1 MVASGAEHSEPRR
14 PTVRAEKF
22 DPSRSVRIGRIARRE
37 EDSQMSHAWSRLG
50 LVIAVATAC
59 GNGNHAGT
67 PPTDAPATP
76 TPTPDAAPQPPPALR
91 LDLLAG
97 NIGGPGSADGIGIA
111 ARFDGPGSV
120 ALDRAGNVFV
130 ADTGNHTIR
139 KITPAGVVST
149 FAGAAGISGSKNGT
163 GASARFHFPA
173 GVAIDRADNVFVAD
187 SLNDT
192 IREITPA
199 GVVTTFAGAPG
210 AFGNVD
216 GVGAAAR
223 FAGPK
228 GLVFDR
234 AGALYVADANNGTIR
249 KITPDANV
257 TTFASTAG
265 AGVAIDSMGNLFVAD
280 PGDETIHK
288 ITPAGV
294 VSTFAG
300 RSFNIGTVDG
310 TGINARFASP
320 SGVAVDAADN
330 VYVGDS
336 ANSTIR
342 KITPDAVV
350 TTFAG
355 AALQPGADDGGAGA
369 RFETPAG
376 LAVDRAGN
384 VIVAD
389 AGGSAIRTIT
399 PTGIVTTIAGAAR
412 LIGSDDSPGA
422 GARFFEPQHVAV
434 DPMGNVYIGDIAN
447 HTIRKV
453 TPAGIVSTLAGATRQ
468 AGTADGTGSAA
479 RFGGPGGMVCD
490 RAGNLFVADNNT
502 IREVTPDGVVTTFVG
517 TSGTHGSTDGI
528 GAAARFDS
536 PNAVA
541 IDPAGNLFVTDAGN
555 FTVRRITPAGQVST
569 LAGVAQEQGSDDGT
583 GAAARFMFLAGIAVD
598 AADNVY
604 VTDDDTIRQIS
615 IDREVTTIAGIF
627 DVRAADDGTG
637 RSAHFALPSGLA
649 TDGAGDVYVADSFNA
664 AIRKVTP
671 AGVTTTFAGSASVV
685 GIVPGAPP
693 YFAAPVDL
701 AFSGDDLVIVDSGAV
716 LVLRNAIH

>member
-384 VIVAD
+384 
-389 AGGSAIRTIT
+389 
-399 PTGIVTTIAGAAR
+399 
-412 LIGSDDSPGA
+412 
-422 GARFFEPQHVAV
+422 
-434 DPMGNVYIGDIAN
+434 
-447 HTIRKV
+447 
-453 TPAGIVSTLAGATRQ
+453 
-468 AGTADGTGSAA
+468 
-479 RFGGPGGMVCD
+479 
-490 RAGNLFVADNNT
+490 LFVADNNT